1 MNTNTNQQG
10 YWIRTLRKPPS
21 CNDPIYGTGKKI
33 YIKVVGI
40 QYDGRLEVFAKLKMG
55 EQVLLRREPTNPHDY
70 NAILVERLTGEQ
82 IGYVKRTEA
91 AHLAVMFDDIG
102 EPVPGTISSLIS
114 ASYQYPLPVVYVGF
128 TLPKPNQY
136 QKGGMEG

>member
-1 MNTNTNQQG
+1 MNTNANQQG

-40 QYDGRLEVFAKLKMG
+40 QYEARLEVVAKLKMG
-55 EQVLLRREPTNPHDY
+55 EQVLLRRESTNPHDF
-70 NAILVERLTGEQ
+70 NAILVERLSGEQ

-91 AHLAVMFDDIG
+91 ARLAVMFDDIG
-102 EPVPGTISSLIS
+102 
-114 ASYQYPLPVVYVGF
+114 
-128 TLPKPNQY
+128 
-136 QKGGMEG
+136 